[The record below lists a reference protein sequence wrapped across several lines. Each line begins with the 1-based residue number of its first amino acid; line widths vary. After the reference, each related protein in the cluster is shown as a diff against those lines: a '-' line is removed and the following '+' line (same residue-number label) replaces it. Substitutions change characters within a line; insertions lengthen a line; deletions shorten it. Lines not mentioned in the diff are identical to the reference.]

1 MDRASLLLEF
11 LLQREGDKLRW
22 FTAEEFAE
30 WALLER
36 SDGYYYC
43 FMWVELNV
51 LGLKWLHPG
60 KGFYL
65 APKFARF
72 VLDELGRRR
81 SDGSTGVPV
90 A

>member
-1 MDRASLLLEF
+1 MDRDSLLLEF
-11 LLQREGDKLRW
+11 LLQREGDKLHW

-30 WALLER
+30 WAEFER

-51 LGLKWLHPG
+51 LALKWLNPG

-65 APKFARF
+65 VPKFARF
-72 VLDELGRRR
+72 VLDELSRRR
-81 SDGSTGVPV
+81 NNGSANVPV